1 MRVAI
6 TSTGNSLESDL
17 DRRFAR
23 CNYFV
28 IFDNQSGSVEF
39 IPNPNKNLEEN
50 AGPAS
55 VELLVSRKT
64 DKIISGEFGTK
75 IKAMLDSLKI
85 QLIILPDTKRNI
97 GQIIELLNH

>member
-6 TSTGNSLESDL
+6 TSTGNSLESYL

-39 IPNPNKNLEEN
+39 IPNPNKDIEEN

-55 VELLVSRKT
+55 VELLVSRNT

>member
-6 TSTGNSLESDL
+6 TSTGHSLESDL

-28 IFDNQSGSVEF
+28 IFDSTSGSVEF

-55 VELLVSRKT
+55 VELLTSRKT

-75 IKAMLDSLKI
+75 IKTMLDSLKI
-85 QLIILPDTKRNI
+85 QLIILPDNKRNI